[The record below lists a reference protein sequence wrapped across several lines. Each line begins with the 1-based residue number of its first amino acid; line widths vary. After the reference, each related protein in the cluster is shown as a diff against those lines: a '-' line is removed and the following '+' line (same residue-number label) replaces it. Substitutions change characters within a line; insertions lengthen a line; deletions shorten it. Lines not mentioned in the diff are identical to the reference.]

1 MKGMKVSDAN
11 EKKPHLAVSYK
22 NIGNVY
28 SMFQD
33 YEKGIS
39 LYLEGVKQAKE
50 SGDNETLY
58 KLYQNLTGAYI
69 YLNDTKTARHRLQS
83 VATYKS
89 FKNRCQSVYG
99 WLYVGVVGQGRG
111 QIVYAWHVCACPT
124 FKVLAIIRS
133 RP

>member
-1 MKGMKVSDAN
+1 MKVSDAN
-11 EKKPHLAVSYK
+11 ENKPHLAVLYK

-69 YLNDTKTARHRLQS
+69 YLNDTKTARH
-83 VATYKS
+83 YY
-89 FKNRCQSVYG
+89 N
-99 WLYVGVVGQGRG
+99 
-111 QIVYAWHVCACPT
+111 
-124 FKVLAIIRS
+124 
-133 RP
+133 